1 LTIWGFKEDWSA
13 EVVLGVAALY
23 ISLGGFAV
31 AIAEIRRAATVT
43 TATEDAIK
51 QTLTGVRAS
60 RLGITITQ
68 LRQTVNDLEEA
79 TIAKDTVGARRALNA
94 WQYLAAEAR
103 GPLGKRFPDRQDLIV
118 SLNQTL
124 ELGQG
129 IKGLLAE
136 AEGQALWPITESA
149 LTSMALVSNELAAML
164 EELIPTIQETHEH
177 A

>member
-1 LTIWGFKEDWSA
+1 LIWGANESWSS
-13 EVVLGVAALY
+13 EVCLGVAALY
-23 ISLGGFAV
+23 ISIGGFAI

-51 QTLTGVRAS
+51 RTLTGVRAS

-68 LRQTVNDLEEA
+68 LRQAVTDLEQA
-79 TIAKDTVGARRALNA
+79 TIDKDAVGARRAVNS

-103 GPLGKRFPDRQDLIV
+103 GPLGKRFPKEQDLMA
-118 SLNQTL
+118 SLTQSL

-129 IKGLLAE
+129 IKGKLAE
-136 AEGQALWPITESA
+136 AEGQPLWPITEPV
-149 LTSMALVSNELAAML
+149 LTAMALVSNELAAL
-164 EELIPTIQETHEH
+164 LDELTPTIQEAHEH